1 MSYASGVSYW
11 EALVPGLL
19 VLLASLAIL
28 PWLNRKSDIARSVVI
43 FICLAITWRY
53 MIWRITQTLPPVG
66 LTADFAA
73 GVIFTTVEFLAIVGG
88 TLSLFFLTR
97 SRNRTDE
104 VERNLPWLRSL
115 PKQPLVD
122 VLICTYNE
130 DERILERTI
139 IGALAIDYPNYRL
152 WVCDDGRRPWL
163 EEMCAR
169 YGCGY
174 LIRPDNAHAKAGNI
188 NNALKHLSTLA
199 EQPEFISIL
208 DADFVPKRNFLSRTV
223 SLMHARDVG
232 VVQTPQHFFNPD
244 PIQTNLSL
252 ARVWPDEQRYFFD
265 VVMPSKDAWDGAFC
279 CGTSSVIRYRP
290 LMAIGGFPTDSV
302 TEDYLVS
309 LRLRETG
316 FRTVFLNEVLSLGL
330 APEGLKDYIGQRS
343 RWALGFAQICRGK
356 SGPFRIGNG
365 IPLVDRVMMVET
377 FLHWSVSYLIRIL
390 ALIVPAIYLL
400 FDVQAVFANVSDAIS
415 YVIPHFAAQVAVIVW
430 ISKGRAMPVLSDLGH
445 ILCADAIV
453 KSVTIGLFGTKD
465 QKFKVTAKGYD
476 RTKRTIQWPLLR
488 TFLFYL
494 ALTFAGILWAFVI
507 DDTRSLA
514 DAAGMAL
521 FWSWYNIVILVLACL
536 VAVESSQRRAGDR
549 FKAQGMATLTCGGRC
564 YCAPVRDI
572 SISGMGLYGAAP
584 APVGTRLYVEFD
596 ELALD
601 AEIAV
606 SYPDRFA
613 IKFALSP
620 SARAAL
626 VRHIYGGSY
635 EAQIHEIRP
644 LSVAGALAQRVLR

>member
-1 MSYASGVSYW
+1 MTYASGMSYW
-11 EALVPGLL
+11 EAIVPGLL

-28 PWLNRKSDIARSVVI
+28 PWLNRKSDLARSVVI

-53 MIWRITQTLPPVG
+53 MVWRIAYTLPPVG
-66 LTADFAA
+66 LTADFIA
-73 GVIFTTVEFLAIVGG
+73 GVIFTGVEFLAIVGG

-104 VERNLPWLRSL
+104 VEQNLPWLLSL
-115 PKQPLVD
+115 PKPPLVD

-152 WVCDDGRRPWL
+152 WVCDDGKRPWL

-174 LIRPDNAHAKAGNI
+174 LIRPDNSHAKAGNI
-188 NNALKHLSTLA
+188 NNALKYLATLP
-199 EQPEFISIL
+199 EQPDFISIL
-208 DADFVPKRNFLSRTV
+208 DADFVPKRNFLTRTL
-223 SLMHARDVG
+223 SLMRSSDVG

-252 ARVWPDEQRYFFD
+252 SRVWPDEQRYFFD

-279 CGTSSVIRYRP
+279 CGTSSVIRYAP

-316 FRTVFLNEVLSLGL
+316 YRTVFLNEVLSLGL

-343 RWALGFAQICRGK
+343 RWALGFVQICRGK

-365 IPLVDRVMMVET
+365 IPFIDRVMMVET

-400 FDVQAVFANVSDAIS
+400 FDVQAVFANVTEAVS
-415 YVIPHFAAQVAVIVW
+415 YVLPHFAAQVAVIVW
-430 ISKGRAMPVLSDLGH
+430 ISQGRSMPVLSDLGH

-453 KSVTIGLFGTKD
+453 KSVAIGLFGTKD

-476 RTKRTIQWPLLR
+476 RTKRVVQWPLLR
-488 TFLFYL
+488 GFLFYL

-549 FKAQGMATLTCGGRC
+549 FKAEGLATLTIGGRVFR
-564 YCAPVRDI
+564 APVQDI
-572 SISGMGLYGAAP
+572 SISGMRLAGRAP
-584 APVGTRLYVEFD
+584 APVGTKLHLQFD
-596 ELALD
+596 ELELD
-601 AEIAV
+601 GEIAV
-606 SYPDRFA
+606 DYADGFA

-626 VRHIYGGSY
+626 IRHIYCGSY
-635 EAQIHEIRP
+635 QAQIREIRP
-644 LSVAGALAQRVLR
+644 LSVAGALAQRVFR